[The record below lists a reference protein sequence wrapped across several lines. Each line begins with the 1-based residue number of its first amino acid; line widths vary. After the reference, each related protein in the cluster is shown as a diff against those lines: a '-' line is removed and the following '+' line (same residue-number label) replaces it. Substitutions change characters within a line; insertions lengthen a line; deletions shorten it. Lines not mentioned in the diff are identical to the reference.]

1 MKGKLKEGQ
10 VIKNYKELCKI
21 LDLKIEAGNS
31 KIAQMK
37 ELERYYKFS
46 KQGYKII
53 VEEVYAETKLKKD
66 ARGNNGKHFMKYDN
80 LMDNILINL
89 LLKNNG
95 HIQQTFAKIMKML
108 KIFSI
113 GYENLNKSGYTTF
126 TEVNKISSPGLT
138 LTYQQKLYNIVEK
151 CMETALKRLRRQ
163 GIIQYQKKIN
173 ILNNDFSHYFAD
185 KKTTTILRKTEK
197 KIYEKMGIT
206 HQDRI
211 ITATNRKFKNKVS
224 NILGIYTYYNIYD
237 FELIDKKQKQIAE
250 DKDELIRRLI
260 NSVSKAVRNKKNK
273 ADDITYCPYSFPKYQ
288 SDIDKLTKLLW
299 ILPKDYK
306 TDTELEAEAR
316 EQEYKAYM
324 QFEKEMVSDN
334 VPF

>member
-1 MKGKLKEGQ
+1 MKGRLKEGQ

-21 LDLKIEAGNS
+21 LGLKVKAGNS

-46 KQGYKII
+46 KHGYKLI
-53 VEEVYAETKLKKD
+53 VDEVYAETKLKKD

-151 CMETALKRLRRQ
+151 CMETALRRLKRQ
-163 GIIQYQKKIN
+163 GIIEYSKEIN
-173 ILNNDFSHYFAD
+173 ILNTDFSRYFAD
-185 KKTTTILRKTEK
+185 ATTIKTLKQTEK
-197 KIYEKMGIT
+197 KIYKEMGIT

-211 ITATNRKFKNKVS
+211 ITAINRKFKNKVS
-224 NILGIYTYYNIYD
+224 NVLGIYTYYNVYN
-237 FELIDKKQKQIAE
+237 FSLIDKEQTQVEE
-250 DKDELIRRLI
+250 DKDELIKRLI
-260 NSVSKAVRNKKNK
+260 KSVSRAVRNKKNK

-299 ILPKDYK
+299 ILPENYK
-306 TDTELEAEAR
+306 TDTEIEIE
-316 EQEYKAYM
+316 EKIKYYEMYI
-324 QFEKEMVSDN
+324 EKEMVSDN

>member
-1 MKGKLKEGQ
+1 MKGKLKQGQ

-53 VEEVYAETKLKKD
+53 VEEVYASLKLKKD
-66 ARGNNGKHFMKYDN
+66 GRGNNGRHFMKYDT
-80 LMDNILINL
+80 LMDEILINL

-95 HIQQTFAKIMKML
+95 HIQQTFAGIMKML
-108 KIFSI
+108 GMFSN
-113 GYENLNKSGYTTF
+113 GYENLNKSGHITF
-126 TEVNKISSPGLT
+126 TKVNKISSPGLT

-151 CMETALKRLRRQ
+151 CLETALKRLRRQ
-163 GIIQYQKKIN
+163 GIIKYSKEIN
-173 ILNNDFSHYFAD
+173 ILNTDFSHYFAD
-185 KKTTTILRKTEK
+185 ATTIKTLKQTEK

-224 NILGIYTYYNIYD
+224 NVLGIYTYYNVYN
-237 FELIDKKQKQIAE
+237 FSLIDKEQTQVEE
-250 DKDELIRRLI
+250 DKDELIKRLI
-260 NSVSKAVRNKKNK
+260 KSVSRAVRNKKNK
-273 ADDITYCPYSFPKYQ
+273 ADNITYYPYSFPKYNR
-288 SDIDKLTKLLW
+288 DIDKLTKLLW
-299 ILPKDYK
+299 ILPEGYK
-306 TDTELEAEAR
+306 TDTELEEEAR

-324 QFEKEMVSDN
+324 QFEKKMVSDN